1 MNLQLL
7 KGTYSK
13 QESLNLLTKLFDVK
27 IKFQEDKIKSSDNEE
42 DIKMRESRI
51 KELQKNL
58 YEARIHIE
66 KYDSPYISLHSEISV

>member
-13 QESLNLLTKLFDVK
+13 QESLNLLTKLIDVK
-27 IKFQEDKIKSSDNEE
+27 IKFQEDKINSSDNEE
-42 DIKMRESRI
+42 DIKMRETRI

-58 YEARIHIE
+58 YEARIYIE
-66 KYDSPYISLHSEISV
+66 KMDSDISLHSEINL